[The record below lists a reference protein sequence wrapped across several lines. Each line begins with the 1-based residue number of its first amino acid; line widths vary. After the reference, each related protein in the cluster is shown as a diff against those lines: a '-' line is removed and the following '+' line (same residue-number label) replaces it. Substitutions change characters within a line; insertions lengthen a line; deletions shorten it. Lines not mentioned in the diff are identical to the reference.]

1 MVRLQTSL
9 GMRLFVAPL
18 ACAALC
24 AGCVVL
30 PYTSVAFADEAASD
44 AATTVATSG
53 VDAVEPAQSDASVDS
68 VCAVKPED
76 VDACLGGRS
85 VFTRAEAVY
94 ALIDAS
100 SLPQELADSE
110 AVMACVLECGKSYDV
125 SALANLKVAYVV
137 VPEGA
142 LDGLV
147 SADATDSGE
156 ADGDSKADDEAATST
171 DDAQTSA
178 DASQTATD
186 VADATTQVVHLYG
199 ISQEQALSCGVYM
212 ATSLNA
218 EYHFEGLEKA
228 SENVFAFGAGAS
240 SEPLSRNSPRHQTM
254 RMA

>member
-24 AGCVVL
+24 AGCVAL
-30 PYTSVAFADEAASD
+30 PYTSVAFADEAVSD
-44 AATTVATSG
+44 TATTVATSG

-110 AVMACVLECGKSYDV
+110 AVMACVLECGESYDV

-199 ISQEQALSCGVYM
+199 ISQEQALS
-212 ATSLNA
+212 
-218 EYHFEGLEKA
+218 
-228 SENVFAFGAGAS
+228 
-240 SEPLSRNSPRHQTM
+240 
-254 RMA
+254 